1 MKNAFENSL
10 VYLFFFF
17 LSSGELKFFDNGLKA
32 TKLSGLKLLNC

>member
-10 VYLFFFF
+10 VYYFFF